1 MASTHNRINVILT
14 GLDEHQPSRTPVD
27 CRERCRVDRLR
38 IRKTRVMTHEEPLP
52 SANRDNPARSTLG

>member
-1 MASTHNRINVILT
+1 MASTHNRIKVILT
-14 GLDEHQPSRTPVD
+14 GLDEHQPSPTPVD

-38 IRKTRVMTHEEPLP
+38 IRKTRVTHEEPLP